1 MKKYCRILLTSF
13 LILSGIMQAQVGIG
27 TSSPD
32 NSSLLDL
39 SSTTKGLLLPRMT
52 TQQQTELQNPAIG
65 LTVYNLTTNQLET
78 NKGDGFGGKLW
89 SASSGSGSGT
99 GSAYTN
105 VTGFESVNTN
115 INSAT
120 VVSGMNSSPPAGTY
134 AVSFNGQYNIDQGS
148 VSSFITTPG
157 AKSDLLVAYNQ
168 LNGLTENFIHG
179 PNFGSLLGE
188 TLIPGVYYCAS
199 PATLSGKIILDAQG
213 DPNAVFVIKL
223 GAGLDVVADT
233 KVILEN
239 GAEAWNVF
247 WLADKAISIGQTCV
261 VKGTFISH
269 TAAISMQTGC
279 ALEGR
284 MLSQAGAVNMVSSII
299 KIPLNTST
307 INLGVLSAFALFTN
321 AGAVGNTGESKI
333 TGHVGTDEGAIT
345 GFNGAETTLDGIEF
359 LRTTAPYPLDNNIF
373 AVFSVYQNEVL
384 IPNSFRTVITKV
396 NKTDVIALQAIATVT
411 AGQAIDIRW
420 KTNLGVLS
428 MSNRALT
435 LIKLQ

>member
-1 MKKYCRILLTSF
+1 
-13 LILSGIMQAQVGIG
+13 
-27 TSSPD
+27 
-32 NSSLLDL
+32 
-39 SSTTKGLLLPRMT
+39 
-52 TQQQTELQNPAIG
+52 
-65 LTVYNLTTNQLET
+65 
-78 NKGDGFGGKLW
+78 
-89 SASSGSGSGT
+89 
-99 GSAYTN
+99 
-105 VTGFESVNTN
+105 
-115 INSAT
+115 
-120 VVSGMNSSPPAGTY
+120 
-134 AVSFNGQYNIDQGS
+134 
-148 VSSFITTPG
+148 
-157 AKSDLLVAYNQ
+157 
-168 LNGLTENFIHG
+168 
-179 PNFGSLLGE
+179 
-188 TLIPGVYYCAS
+188 
-199 PATLSGKIILDAQG
+199 
-213 DPNAVFVIKL
+213 
-223 GAGLDVVADT
+223 
-233 KVILEN
+233 
-239 GAEAWNVF
+239 
-247 WLADKAISIGQTCV
+247 LADKAISIGQTCV

-345 GFNGAETTLDGIEF
+345 GFNGAGTTLDGREF

-384 IPNSFRTVITKV
+384 IANSFRTVITKV

-435 LIKLQ
+435 LLKLQ